1 MSPAETTEFLPSI
14 AQILKRANA
23 LERVTGVDV
32 QAVARLPVFAG
43 RSWKRSIAEFLRW
56 SGTTP
61 DAWGTTSVFELLLCH
76 GPEGARAIFAAYQ
89 EDRLERAETFAEAAS
104 ELEAVRTVISMAAH
118 WLQAIPWDL
127 RGVPRLIGR
136 GVSPAPARRDV
147 RAAGGRCRSPEAPG
161 VGDGRAVPARGSRAT
176 PPDVVVRSGLPHGA
190 DGPESL
196 EEPSSE
202 TAQAAAGLTSA
213 AGPSL
218 RAARARSR
226 DS

>member
-14 AQILKRANA
+14 AEILKRANA

-76 GPEGARAIFAAYQ
+76 GPEGARAIVAAYQ

-127 RGVPRLIGR
+127 RGVPRLMAEEFR
-136 GVSPAPARRDV
+136 PRPRVAMSVPREGV
-147 RAAGGRCRSPEAPG
+147 AG
-161 VGDGRAVPARGSRAT
+161 VPKPRGSEMVERFLREEVEPRRRTSSSVPVFPTEPTAPNLWKNA
-176 PPDVVVRSGLPHGA
+176 PPKPRKP
-190 DGPESL
+190 P
-196 EEPSSE
+196 
-202 TAQAAAGLTSA
+202 QA
-213 AGPSL
+213 
-218 RAARARSR
+218 
-226 DS
+226 